1 MFVHFEVIRYFIFC
15 VPMEYIAEVCSTC
28 LDTGQVWDEENE
40 LIAP

>member
-1 MFVHFEVIRYFIFC
+1 
-15 VPMEYIAEVCSTC
+15 MEYIAEVCSTC